1 MPEKIELT
9 RYAVE
14 TWWKTVATGECHY
27 TKVLDGTVSPT
38 SYGKLRKI
46 MYDLCHSPKPCCE
59 SVGRK
64 DGYYRPIQ
72 DLPLPVDWQNIPAR
86 VDFPIELPFEL
97 RKYVFIYPNTV
108 TVVAG
113 SKSSAKTGFLYRTA
127 VLNMHNT
134 PTILLSN
141 MEGGREQMWDR
152 FMAMGVNLDSAPLTV
167 YYVCD
172 NFHDFVKQPR
182 TLYLIDYIDAPE
194 GTEFYL
200 IGGLISKIRKKLQ
213 DNSVAV
219 IGLQKPF
226 HRDIAVGGES
236 TLKDA
241 TLYLALDTYKLK
253 IVDAK
258 VPADDTITPR
268 NMQWTFKLTEKGT
281 MFTDIAPYYGSQS
294 QLGDNE

>member
-1 MPEKIELT
+1 MEKVLT
-9 RYAVE
+9 AFV
-14 TWWKTVATGECHY
+14 VAQWIKQVTTGEFHY
-27 TKVLDGTVSPT
+27 TKVLEGAVGKE
-38 SYGKLRKI
+38 SYEDLRKI
-46 MYDLCHSPKPCCE
+46 MYDLCHAKNPIVE

-64 DGYYRPIQ
+64 DGWYRAIQ
-72 DLPLPVDWQNIPAR
+72 DLPAPVDFKDVKAR
-86 VDFPIELPFEL
+86 TDFPLILPFEL